1 MSLTQNLVIVESP
14 AKAKTI
20 KNYLGPGY
28 EVASSYGHIRD
39 LPKKDKAVD
48 TANNFEPTYV
58 INADKKKLV
67 KELKQRAAAAKTV
80 YLASDDDRE
89 GEAISWHLKEALQL
103 QESNTKRIVFREITK
118 NAIQNAIK
126 NPRDIDIALVNAQ
139 QTRRILDRLVGY
151 DLSPLLWQKIKPG
164 LSAGR
169 VQSVAVR
176 MIVERER
183 AIQAF
188 VTTSAFAVT
197 AVYDLGN
204 KAQLKAELPDRLP
217 TEQEASDFL
226 SQCIGATFTVKDLEK
241 KLGERSPAA
250 PFTTSTLQQE
260 ASQKLGYSVTR
271 TMTLAQHLYEAGK
284 ISYMRTDSVTLSQ
297 EAMGAI
303 QQEIEK
309 LYGAAYC
316 QARQYKT
323 KSASAQEA
331 HEAIR
336 PTDVSNKIVSDD
348 PSEQRLYE
356 LIWKRTVASQMA
368 NAKLE
373 KTTIHIGVSTVPQQ
387 FVTYGEMIQFDGFL
401 KVYAAFQQQENE
413 ADEEGEEET
422 LLPQLQIGQALTLN
436 HMQARERFSKPP
448 ARYSEASLV
457 KQLEEKGIGRPST
470 YAPTINTI
478 QERGYIIK
486 ESREGK
492 ERSYRHILLK
502 DATIQKTVLQEIVGS
517 EKQKLFPTD
526 VAMVVNDFLVKHFSE
541 ITDYG
546 FTAKVETQLD
556 DIAIGKKV
564 WTKILADF
572 YAAFYP
578 QVVATQE
585 IDPQTLATSR
595 LLGKDPFS
603 GKPIT
608 ARIGRYGPLVQL
620 GDAEGEEKPKFA
632 KLGKDQSIEHIT
644 LEDALELFKLPRTVG
659 DWETAPIVAN
669 IGPFGPYLKYENK
682 YYPIPKE
689 EDPITVNLER
699 AIGIIQEKRQ
709 KDAANILKT
718 FPEEPSLQI
727 LNGRFGPYLKAG
739 KQNIKLPKD
748 TDYHTLDIHACQ
760 QLVAKA
766 MASEKDANKEESV
779 TCTSHRYVN
788 PYEAVAALQSGTLQ

>member
-1 MSLTQNLVIVESP
+1 MSLTKNLVIVESP

-58 INADKKKLV
+58 INADKKHIV
-67 KELKQRAAAAKTV
+67 KELKQRAAAAEAV

-89 GEAISWHLKEALQL
+89 GEAISWHLKAALQL
-103 QESNTKRIVFREITK
+103 KDSNTKRIVFREITQ

-126 NPRDIDIALVNAQ
+126 NPRDIDLALVNAQ
-139 QTRRILDRLVGY
+139 QARRILDRLVGY

-197 AVYDLGN
+197 ALYNLDN

-217 TEQEASDFL
+217 TEQEATDFL
-226 SQCIGATFTVKDLEK
+226 AQCIGATFTVKDLEK
-241 KLGERSPAA
+241 KLGERSPSA

-309 LYGAAYC
+309 QYGAAYC

-336 PTDVSNKIVSDD
+336 PTDVTNKIVSDE

-373 KTTIHIGVSTVPQQ
+373 KTTIHIAVSSVPQQ

-401 KVYAAFQQQENE
+401 KVYTAFQQQDNDTDDDE
-413 ADEEGEEET
+413 AHTG
-422 LLPQLQIGQALTLN
+422 LLPQLKIGQQLTLN
-436 HMQARERFSKPP
+436 HMQARERFSKAP
-448 ARYSEASLV
+448 ARYAEASLV

-478 QERGYIIK
+478 QQRGYIIK

-492 ERSYRHILLK
+492 ERNYRHILLK
-502 DATIQKTVLQEIVGS
+502 DASINKTVLQEITGS

-526 VAMVVNDFLVKHFSE
+526 VAMVVNDFLVKYFSE

-556 DIAIGKKV
+556 EIAIGTKV
-564 WTKILADF
+564 WTNILSDF
-572 YAAFYP
+572 YTTFYP

-585 IDPQTLATSR
+585 IDRQTLATSR
-595 LLGKDPFS
+595 LLGKDPVS
-603 GKPIT
+603 GKPVI
-608 ARIGRYGPLVQL
+608 ARIGKYGPLVQL

-632 KLGKDQSIEHIT
+632 KLGKDQHIESIT
-644 LEDALELFKLPRTVG
+644 LESALELFKLPRTVG
-659 DWETAPIVAN
+659 EWDGVPIVAN
-669 IGPFGPYLKYENK
+669 IGPFGPYLKYQDK

-689 EDPITVNLER
+689 EDPIKVPLEQ
-699 AIGIIQEKRQ
+699 AIIIIQEKRK
-709 KDAANILKT
+709 KDAERILKT
-718 FPEEPSLQI
+718 FPEDPTLQI
-727 LNGRFGPYLKAG
+727 LNGRWGPFLKAG
-739 KQNIKLPKD
+739 KKNIKLPED
-748 TDYHTLDIHACQ
+748 TDYHTLDVHACQ
-760 QLVAKA
+760 QLAKEA
-766 MASEKDANKEESV
+766 ATPEKDTKKKKA
-779 TCTSHRYVN
+779 
-788 PYEAVAALQSGTLQ
+788 